1 MLLKPI
7 KTLLI
12 TVALMSCGM
21 AVAADLEEDMDTL
34 VQNYGLFTKA
44 QTSQAALAALEEMH
58 KAATDAKKG
67 VPVKLENEPAN
78 SPKLKEFQSGIQDLI
93 VEIDKAKALAQA
105 GKLDEAKAHAAK
117 MKDIRDVNHKK
128 FR

>member
-7 KTLLI
+7 KMLLI
-12 TVALMSCGM
+12 AASLMSSGVV
-21 AVAADLEEDMDTL
+21 VAADLEEDMDTL
-34 VQNYGLFTKA
+34 VQHYGLFTKA
-44 QTSQAALAALEEMH
+44 QTAQAATAALEEMH
-58 KAATDAKKG
+58 KAATDAKLG

-78 SPKLKEFQSGIQDLI
+78 SPKLKEFQSGMQDLI

-117 MKDIRDVNHKK
+117 MKDIRDLNHKK